1 MVSSAKTATGDR
13 LTASDKQRIMNFMTA
28 CLSMLMIPVA
38 MISLHKKLIDFK
50 KKMIADYYTKSDGE
64 FSGYETLS
72 GSDVHRQA

>member
-1 MVSSAKTATGDR
+1 
-13 LTASDKQRIMNFMTA
+13 MTA